1 MAAAEV
7 CVPLLV
13 RAPAS
18 SVAPPCQL
26 RAARVTRAWRIAPR
40 VMALA
45 RSSSQDNGG
54 AWLAHGVLIAPIP
67 YDTVVLQPARAG
79 SHAA

>member
-1 MAAAEV
+1 MAAAEI

-26 RAARVTRAWRIAPR
+26 RAACVTRAWRIAPR

-45 RSSSQDNGG
+45 RPSSPDNGG

-67 YDTVVLQPARAG
+67 YDTVVLKPACAG

>member
-1 MAAAEV
+1 MAAAEI

-26 RAARVTRAWRIAPR
+26 RAVCVTRAWRIAPR

-45 RSSSQDNGG
+45 RPSSQDNGG

-67 YDTVVLQPARAG
+67 YDTVVLKPACAGARA
-79 SHAA
+79 A

>member
-1 MAAAEV
+1 MAAAEI

-45 RSSSQDNGG
+45 RPSSQGNGG

-67 YDTVVLQPARAG
+67 YDTVVLKPACAG